1 MRSTCRR
8 CGGRGSIIT
17 SPCVVCRGA
26 GQAKQKKKVVIP
38 VPAGG
43 SGLLH
48 EAICPCFWSRNSR
61 RNHSLLRFRLHQLPL
76 RSARVIGKRHLACL
90 SCSCEKQLLHL
101 LLSQGQRCTHCP
113 PSWPAYDPHPPPQ
126 TSPVPGVVFAQGGM
140 ITSHTVEDSV
150 AILRGQTLASSS
162 SPSWSQ
168 PPIFLGSPLLPCCL
182 QLPHPQGSL
191 LEAFP

>member
-1 MRSTCRR
+1 METINTGPFVMRSTCRR

-48 EAICPCFWSRNSR
+48 ARGLGAEATCPCFWSRNSR

-101 LLSQGQRCTHCP
+101 FLSQGQRCTHCP
-113 PSWPAYDPHPPPQ
+113 PSWPSHPLCAQGQPMTPTPHPKP
-126 TSPVPGVVFAQGGM
+126 
-140 ITSHTVEDSV
+140 
-150 AILRGQTLASSS
+150 ILFLA
-162 SPSWSQ
+162 WS
-168 PPIFLGSPLLPCCL
+168 LPRL
-182 QLPHPQGSL
+182 V
-191 LEAFP
+191 

>member
-48 EAICPCFWSRNSR
+48 TRGLGAEAICPCFWSRNSR
-61 RNHSLLRFRLHQLPL
+61 RNHSLLCFRLYQLPL
-76 RSARVIGKRHLACL
+76 RSVRVIGKRHLACL
-90 SCSCEKQLLHL
+90 PCSCKKQLLHL
-101 LLSQGQRCTHCP
+101 FLSQGQCCSHCP
-113 PSWPAYDPHPPPQ
+113 PSWPSHPLPPGPAYDPHPPPQ
-126 TSPVPGVVFAQGGM
+126 TNPVPGVVFAQGGL

-150 AILRGQTLASSS
+150 AILGPKTD
-162 SPSWSQ
+162 
-168 PPIFLGSPLLPCCL
+168 F
-182 QLPHPQGSL
+182 
-191 LEAFP
+191 